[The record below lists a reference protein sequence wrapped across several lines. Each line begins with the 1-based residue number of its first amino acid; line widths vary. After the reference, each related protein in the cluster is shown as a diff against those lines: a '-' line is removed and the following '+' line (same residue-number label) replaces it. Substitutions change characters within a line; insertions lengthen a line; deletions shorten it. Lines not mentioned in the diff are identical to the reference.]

1 MCCIW
6 ASHRRTVKNQ
16 QTVEDSRTERHTFD
30 LRFLQLSQAME
41 VIFPRGVR
49 SA

>member
-6 ASHRRTVKNQ
+6 ASHHRTVKDQ
-16 QTVEDSRTERHTFD
+16 QTDQDRRVERYTFD